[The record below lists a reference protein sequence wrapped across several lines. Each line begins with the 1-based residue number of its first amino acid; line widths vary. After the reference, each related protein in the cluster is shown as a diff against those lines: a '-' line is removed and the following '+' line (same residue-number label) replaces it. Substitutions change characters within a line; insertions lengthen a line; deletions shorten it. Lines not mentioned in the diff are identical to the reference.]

1 LRLAGDAVDA
11 DRWIVPVPDGSHP
24 LVSRFG
30 DALRQ
35 AGYSEA
41 GLRQAVGTSSSLT
54 HDPRA
59 IDVARRRLPSGTAL
73 DTLIKLF
80 CLGLPMPTDELTHAV
95 GRTTA
100 DHLARIGVVTHERES
115 TIPLMAI
122 DAVDDLLIA
131 HDPARRGAPLPG
143 DHVIGLGPAPRT
155 LAALTVR
162 SRARRVL
169 DLGTGSGIHAL
180 LALNHCDQVV
190 ATDIN
195 PKALAYTHFNA
206 ALNRLAM
213 PTIRQGDL
221 FQPVADEAFDLI
233 VANPPYVLS
242 PDSSLHFRDSGMVGD
257 DLSHTVV
264 REAARHLNDGAF
276 ASILVTW
283 AHREGESWAE
293 PLAGWVR
300 GVGCDALLLHFRT
313 YDPLTYASLW
323 IKEEADFA
331 GTLDRWLAYYR
342 RLGIRAM
349 SSGAVIL
356 RRRAG
361 VNWMRSAKVL
371 AAPIQNASDHLLRIF
386 DANDRLSCM
395 PDAEVL
401 EQRFRPH
408 PGHRI
413 HRTGVS
419 GGRSYLVEGQYLE
432 TTAGIPLRV
441 SLGELGSRL
450 LRQCDGT
457 RSLRTLTAQLTEM
470 VPHMTSGDVTRGA
483 LRIVKQLLALGFLEI
498 DGPALDPRAFIDIES
513 AHRKERSLVTS

>member
-1 LRLAGDAVDA
+1 
-11 DRWIVPVPDGSHP
+11 VPWPDVSHA
-24 LVSRFG
+24 LVSQFG

-41 GLRQAVGTSSSLT
+41 GLRQAVGTSSSLS

-73 DTLIKLF
+73 PTLIKLF
-80 CLGLPMPTDELTHAV
+80 RLGIPVPRDELTHAI
-95 GRTTA
+95 GRGTV
-100 DHLARIGVVTHERES
+100 DHLARIAVVIQERDS
-115 TIPLMAI
+115 IIPLIAI
-122 DAVDDLLIA
+122 DAAQDLLIG
-131 HDPARRGAPLPG
+131 HDPARRGDPLPS
-143 DHVIGLGPAPRT
+143 DHVIGLGPAPRS

-162 SRARRVL
+162 SRVGRVL

-180 LALNHCDQVV
+180 LALNHCDEVV

-195 PKALAYTHFNA
+195 PRALAYTHFNA
-206 ALNRLAM
+206 ALNRLTI
-213 PTIRQGDL
+213 PTTRQGDL
-221 FQPVADEAFDLI
+221 FQPVTEEGFDLI

-242 PDSSLHFRDSGMVGD
+242 PDSSLHFRDGGMAGD
-257 DLSHTVV
+257 ELSRTVV

-276 ASILVTW
+276 ASILVSW
-283 AHREGESWAE
+283 AHREEEAWAE

-300 GVGCDALLLHFRT
+300 GVGCDALLLRFRT
-313 YDPLTYASLW
+313 YDPLTYASRW
-323 IKEEADFA
+323 IKEEAEFA

-342 RLGIRAM
+342 RLDIQAM

-356 RRRAG
+356 RRRSG
-361 VNWMRSAKVL
+361 INWRRSAQVL

-386 DANDRLSCM
+386 DAGDRLSCM
-395 PDAEVL
+395 PDTRLL

-419 GGRSYLVEGQYLE
+419 SGGSYLVEGQYLE
-432 TTAGIPLRV
+432 TTAGIPFRV

-450 LRQCDGT
+450 LLQLDGT
-457 RSLRTLTAQLTEM
+457 RSLRTVTSQLAEM
-470 VPHMTSGDVTRGA
+470 VPDMASGDVARGVIQ
-483 LRIVKQLLALGFLEI
+483 IVKRLLALGFVQI
-498 DGPALDPRAFIDIES
+498 DGPALDPVTFVDSES
-513 AHRKERSLVTS
+513 AYIKETSMVTS